1 VSLTPF
7 ISLSSE
13 MTIVSLLPT
22 ISVANVSNLY
32 SDRDV
37 LCAFSVPAV
46 SVKRDLSCDLQI
58 ETLLPTID
66 VLSVYD
72 RVLASYLDVISL
84 MSSPSVFVSRSLV
97 GAIDTLSEMS
107 VPATAITRNLSS
119 DIEILSVCGS
129 SSQSDSAIGLLSMSA
144 TMMKPSMS
152 ATLSSHA

>member
-1 VSLTPF
+1 
-7 ISLSSE
+7 